1 MNSELKR
8 EVKYIKGVGEKR
20 AQQLNRLGIFTLE
33 DLLYHIPRRYIDYS
47 DPMPIAYAPY
57 DEMCAVKATVLD
69 AGAGIRIRGGRK
81 LFRVVAR
88 DESATL
94 TITFFNSEYTVR
106 QLVPGNEYIF
116 WGKLGGSML
125 SRTMTTPLF
134 IPADA
139 PLKRQAVYP
148 LTAGL
153 SAKQISTMVKNA
165 FDIVGHL
172 DDPIPE
178 QIRDRYSLMDLDSAL
193 RGIHFP
199 KSDEELGR
207 SIDRLA
213 FEELFYLQLGMSML
227 NASYKKQT
235 GVRVENIDISP
246 LLRSLPYDLTTAQN
260 RAISDILNDFLK
272 DTSMNRLL
280 QGDVGSGK
288 TIVAM
293 AAMYCMKLN
302 GYQSCMMAP
311 TEILANQHYESF
323 VRTLES
329 LGVRIGLLTASV
341 KGKRRKEV
349 LAALENGQIDILVG
363 THAILSEE
371 VVFSNLGLT
380 VTDEQHR
387 FGVNQRN
394 LVSLKGDNPHI
405 LVMSATPIP
414 RTLAM
419 IIYVGMEI
427 SIIDEMPAGRLPVK
441 TYLVDSTY
449 RERMYGFVDRHIKM
463 GYQTYVVLPA
473 IDENE
478 EMTDMQSVVKY
489 CDETVKKL
497 LPNARVGI
505 LHGRMKA
512 AEKDRVMGRF
522 VRGELDILCSTTVI
536 EVGVDVPNAV
546 IMIIENAERYGL
558 SAMHQLRGRVGR
570 NDIQSYCILVSDKKS
585 KPIQDRLKFLAAN
598 NSGFEISQYDLEH
611 RGPGDFFGS
620 AQHGLPVMKTA
631 NLVTDLDVMKTSREA
646 SNMIIERS
654 PDLAGYPR
662 IKEKCGKMFGTVT
675 L

>member
-1 MNSELKR
+1 MTNELKR

-20 AQQLNRLGIFTLE
+20 ARQLNRLGIFTLE

-47 DPMPIAYAPY
+47 DPFPISYAPY
-57 DEMCAVKATVLD
+57 DEMCAVKATVLET
-69 AGAGIRIRGGRK
+69 GVGIRIKSGRK
-81 LFRVVAR
+81 LFRVTAR

-94 TITFFNSEYTVR
+94 TITFFNSEYTVK
-106 QLVPGNEYIF
+106 QLVPGKEYIF

-125 SRTMTTPLF
+125 NRTMTTPLF

-153 SAKQISTMVKNA
+153 SAKQISTIVRNA

-172 DDPIPE
+172 EDPIPQHILE
-178 QIRDRYSLMDLDSAL
+178 RYSLTDLDSAL
-193 RGIHFP
+193 RGVHFP
-199 KSDEELGR
+199 KSDEELKR

-227 NASYKKQT
+227 NASYKKKT
-235 GVRVENIDISP
+235 GIRVENIDISP
-246 LLRSLPYDLTTAQN
+246 LLKSLPYALTNAQN
-260 RAISDILNDFLK
+260 RAISDILNDLLK
-272 DTSMNRLL
+272 STAMNRLL

-323 VRTLES
+323 VRTLCP
-329 LGVRIGLLTASV
+329 LGVRVALLTASV
-341 KGKRRKEV
+341 KGKQRKEV
-349 LAALENGQIDILVG
+349 LQALESGEIDILVG
-363 THAILSEE
+363 THAILSQE
-371 VVFSNLGLT
+371 VTFSSLGLT

-387 FGVNQRN
+387 FGVGQRN
-394 LVSLKGDNPHI
+394 LISLKGDDPHV

-419 IIYVGMEI
+419 IIYAGMEI
-427 SIIDEMPAGRLPVK
+427 SVIDEMPNGRLPVK

-449 RERMYGFVDRHIKM
+449 RQRMYSFVDRHIKM

-478 EMTDMQSVVKY
+478 EMTDMQSVIKY

-497 LPNARVGI
+497 LPDARVGI

-512 AEKDRVMGRF
+512 GEKERVMGRF

-585 KPIQDRLKFLAAN
+585 RPIQDRLRFLAAN
-598 NSGFEISQYDLEH
+598 NSGFEVSQYDLEH

-631 NLVTDLDVMKTSREA
+631 NLVTDLDVMRTSREA
-646 SNMIIERS
+646 ANALIEES
-654 PDLAGYPR
+654 PDLAGYPLIR
-662 IKEKCGKMFGTVT
+662 EKCSRMFGRVT